1 LPFRQATE
9 LVVRLED
16 RDLATE
22 LIDVC
27 GDAVRTVLRE
37 LAAAPELARP
47 ARRLLREIPAAPLAE
62 VRVGTLGPMTLHHG
76 DVASEGGDWRRER
89 VRSLLAYLITF
100 RNATRAAIADALWPA
115 LDADAGAA
123 NLRTTLNY
131 LHRALE
137 PARAAGDA
145 PWFVRSEGERL
156 VLHTSGLTV
165 DAWDLESHLDA
176 AGAADEE
183 RTPSRALEQLE
194 AALALWHGD
203 YLADVFDDWAGPERE
218 RLRARFLSAS
228 VRAGEL
234 LLGRGEVDRT
244 LAIATRALDAEP
256 WLEAAHRLVVASHL
270 ARGDRVTARRSLD
283 RCRTALGELGIAPS
297 QETEMLARG
306 LAG

>member
-1 LPFRQATE
+1 VTG
-9 LVVRLED
+9 
-16 RDLATE
+16 

-27 GDAVRTVLRE
+27 GDSVRAVLRE
-37 LAAAPELARP
+37 LAATAELARP
-47 ARRLLREIPAAPLAE
+47 ARRLLREIPATPVAE
-62 VRVGTLGPMTLHHG
+62 VRVGTLGPMTLQHG
-76 DVASEGGDWRRER
+76 DVALDVGDWRRER
-89 VRSLLAYLITF
+89 VRSLLAYLVTF
-100 RNATRAAIADALWPA
+100 RNATRAETADALWPA

-131 LHRALE
+131 LHRVLE
-137 PARAAGDA
+137 PERAAGDA

-156 VLHTSGLTV
+156 VVHTSGLTV
-165 DAWDLESHLDA
+165 DAWELETHLDA
-176 AGAADEE
+176 AGAADEA
-183 RTPSRALEQLE
+183 RTPSRALEHLE
-194 AALALWHGD
+194 AALALWRGD
-203 YLADVFDDWAGPERE
+203 YLADVFDDWAAPERE

-234 LLGRGEVDRT
+234 LLGRGDVDRT

-283 RCRTALGELGIAPS
+283 RCRTALGDLGIAPS